1 MDSTDKRTEPSNMLD
16 VQRATLSQL
25 LPDIVNDIG
34 MALRDAGL
42 HFPVFITLPTSGN
55 AIATIATPLDPSDD
69 DWQEASDIAREI
81 IQKGVGCGP
90 LRTRS
95 MACAVADGTISATEL
110 STD

>member
-1 MDSTDKRTEPSNMLD
+1 MLD
-16 VQRATLSQL
+16 AQRTMLRGTL
-25 LPDIVNDIG
+25 PEIVSDIG
-34 MALRDAGL
+34 MALHDVGL
-42 HFPVFITLPTSGN
+42 HFPIFITLPTSGN

-69 DWQEASDIAREI
+69 DWQGALDIACEMIRNRI
-81 IQKGVGCGP
+81 GCGP